1 MPNKKSKSKKTQKSK
16 AQASKEKIKKNLKK
30 KQTNKKPAKEQKIIF
45 KKETHKRSSRENLI
59 ILGIAAIA
67 ILLIG
72 ALIFYRTHSN
82 KTTVKQGV
90 VAVVNGQPITQEE
103 FQKEYD
109 FFFFIQGIPQAYK
122 VAISKGTIL
131 NQTINEM
138 LLVDY
143 AKSKGISVSDKEVD
157 AVVDKI
163 SQMSNLSIE
172 NITNIL
178 KQRGFTMNDLKD
190 YYRKNLM
197 ITKLINETILPKINV
212 SDEEI
217 QKFYTENNITT
228 PYNETKEKIRNT
240 LIQNK
245 EAEMIKQLLDELRA
259 KATIKINETA
269 LSKIQ

>member
-1 MPNKKSKSKKTQKSK
+1 MPNKKSKSKKTQPNKNKKVKKS
-16 AQASKEKIKKNLKK
+16 IKK
-30 KQTNKKPAKEQKIIF
+30 KQTNKKPVKEQKIIF
-45 KKETHKRSSRENLI
+45 KKENRRRSGKESLI
-59 ILGIAAIA
+59 ILGIIA
-67 ILLIG
+67 VLILLIG
-72 ALIFYRTHSN
+72 AVVFYRIHNT
-82 KTTVKQGV
+82 KTEATQGA
-90 VAVVNGQPITQEE
+90 VAIVNGQPISQEE
-103 FQKEYD
+103 FQREYN

-143 AKSKGISVSDKEVD
+143 AKSKGIKVSDKEVD
-157 AVVDKI
+157 NVVNKI
-163 SQMSNLSIE
+163 SEMSNLSIE

-190 YYRKNLM
+190 YYKKNLM

-217 QKFYTENNITT
+217 QKFYKDNNITT
-228 PYNETKEKIRNT
+228 PYNETKDKIRNT

-245 EAEMIKQLLDELRA
+245 EAEMIKQLLNELRA